1 MDILSTL
8 NKVFIDFFAYI
19 PWAILKI
26 LLWLSYMYL
35 YDPYLFY
42 DITTLIKAYEVEVVI
57 IVFGLLYFLDIVF
70 SFFSSPF
77 KISRAI
83 LNDDQI
89 AMIIKDNSD
98 LLQVLEYQKWNKKS
112 FTSSLLDVSNK
123 IWYEVP
129 MFFENKIL
137 LFKSLRN
144 TLIVFSYTHII
155 FIMYYILYFEFKIL
169 NILIFS
175 FVWLVYLIFIYLIRK
190 EIEEYKLWYI
200 SALLNINFYLVK

>member
-1 MDILSTL
+1 
-8 NKVFIDFFAYI
+8 
-19 PWAILKI
+19 
-26 LLWLSYMYL
+26 MYL

-98 LLQVLEYQKWNKKS
+98 LLQVLEYQK
-112 FTSSLLDVSNK
+112 
-123 IWYEVP
+123 
-129 MFFENKIL
+129 
-137 LFKSLRN
+137 
-144 TLIVFSYTHII
+144 
-155 FIMYYILYFEFKIL
+155 
-169 NILIFS
+169 
-175 FVWLVYLIFIYLIRK
+175 
-190 EIEEYKLWYI
+190 
-200 SALLNINFYLVK
+200 